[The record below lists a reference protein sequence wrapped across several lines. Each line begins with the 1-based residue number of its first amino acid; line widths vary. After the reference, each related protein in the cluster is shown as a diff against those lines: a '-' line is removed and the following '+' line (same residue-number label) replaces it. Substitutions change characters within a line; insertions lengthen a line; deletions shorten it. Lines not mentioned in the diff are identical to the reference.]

1 MKRLDYLPLALTGLV
16 ALATPAAV
24 FAQSETAAGSA
35 SRGRSAN
42 ERVNTEGSIPPPAN
56 SDYRRAAEGTLPP
69 IPGAV
74 GTPGGAAID
83 PAALPLGSTANPIAS
98 VGGAIGTTANPLNP
112 GQGVPSMPPGYD
124 TAMLIEHALGMG
136 INSSLLS
143 SLASS
148 NKPDEAGNDA
158 VKSLMRQADDEL
170 RDCRD
175 LMTKAA
181 AAGTNLGPESPIRR
195 FYHAANDYMKSLESL
210 STPDMMALANNKAE
224 LAEINNA
231 VKDTLE
237 AGHIAQFGG
246 GNAASPAMNAL
257 LTHARL
263 MKDNAGKSLER
274 IGGTNPIDPSAPAS
288 PLMLARKGRD
298 LIAAADALTPMA
310 AQAYGMGGGGGMSG
324 YPNNGLN
331 PSMNVG
337 PGPFPGKLQDNNA
350 GILGG
355 TYGVGSPTE
364 NVATGAEAARNV
376 KNSTELPDGVLKV
389 PTPTGAP
396 GTGPSGYGVGNNNT
410 PPTQSTAGSRP
421 R

>member
-24 FAQSETAAGSA
+24 FAQAETAAGSA
-35 SRGRSAN
+35 SRGRSVN
-42 ERVNTEGSIPPPAN
+42 ERVSTEATIPPPAN
-56 SDYRRAAEGTLPP
+56 SDYRRAAEGTLPVV
-69 IPGAV
+69 PGAV
-74 GTPGGAAID
+74 GIPAGAAID
-83 PAALPLGSTANPIAS
+83 PAALPLGARNNPIAP
-98 VGGAIGTTANPLNP
+98 AIGVTGTLNGTLTP
-112 GQGVPSMPPGYD
+112 AVGAALPPGLD

-143 SLASS
+143 SLAAS
-148 NKPDEAGNDA
+148 NSPDEAGNDS
-158 VKSLMRQADDEL
+158 VKSLMQAAEDQM

-181 AAGTNLGPESPIRR
+181 AAGSTLGAESPVRR
-195 FYHAANDYMKSLESL
+195 FYQAANDYMKTLENL
-210 STPDMMALANNKAE
+210 SAPGMMGLANNKAD
-224 LAEINNA
+224 LAAVNNA
-231 VKDTLE
+231 VKDTLD
-237 AGHIAQFGG
+237 ASHIAQFSGAGG
-246 GNAASPAMNAL
+246 SSPALDAL
-257 LTHARL
+257 LTHTRL
-263 MKDNAGKSLER
+263 MKDTAGKTLDR
-274 IGGTNPIDPSAPAS
+274 IGGTNPIDPSAPLS
-288 PLMLARKGRD
+288 SMNLAQKGRD
-298 LIAAADALTPMA
+298 LIAAADALAPMA
-310 AQAYGMGGGGGMSG
+310 AQAYGAAGGMPG
-324 YPNNGLN
+324 YPRNGLN

-337 PGPFPGKLQDNNA
+337 PGPSPGQLQNNNA

-355 TYGVGSPTE
+355 TYGVGSPSE

-410 PPTQSTAGSRP
+410 PPTNSSGGLNP

>member
-1 MKRLDYLPLALTGLV
+1 MKRLDYLPLALTSLV

-35 SRGRSAN
+35 SRGRSVN
-42 ERVNTEGSIPPPAN
+42 ERVNTEASIPPPAN
-56 SDYRRAAEGTLPP
+56 SDYRRAAEGTLPQ

-83 PAALPLGSTANPIAS
+83 PAALPLGARNNPIAPA
-98 VGGAIGTTANPLNP
+98 GNAIGTTANPLNL
-112 GQGVPSMPPGYD
+112 GGGVAMPPGYD

-148 NKPDEAGNDA
+148 NNPDEAGNDA

-181 AAGTNLGPESPIRR
+181 AAGSNLGPESPIRR
-195 FYHAANDYMKSLESL
+195 YYHAANAYMKSLESL

-224 LAEINNA
+224 LAEINHA
-231 VKDTLE
+231 VKETLE
-237 AGHIAQFGG
+237 AGHIARFGG
-246 GNAASPAMNAL
+246 GNASSPGMNAL
-257 LTHARL
+257 LTHVRL
-263 MKDNAGKSLER
+263 SKDIAGKTLDR
-274 IGGTNPIDPSAPAS
+274 IGGTNPIDPDAPAT
-288 PLMLARKGRD
+288 PMNLAQKGRD
-298 LIAAADALTPMA
+298 LIAAADALAPMA
-310 AQAYGMGGGGGMSG
+310 AQAYGMGGGGMNG

-364 NVATGAEAARNV
+364 NVATGAEAARDV
-376 KNSTELPDGVLKV
+376 SNSTEMPDGVLKV

-396 GTGPSGYGVGNNNT
+396 GTGPSNYGVGNNNT
-410 PPTQSTAGSRP
+410 PPTNSTAGSRP